1 MLAVGA
7 TAVTSAAELR
17 ITLPAERTEL
27 KPGPHADVAAA
38 NCVTCHSW
46 DYVSI
51 QPPLSR
57 PAWKATVTKMR
68 ATFGAPIAENQ
79 IDDLVDYLAKTYGE
93 EQPGLQKKT
102 DTPSTA
108 PKANGDALPK
118 HP

>member
-57 PAWKATVTKMR
+57 PAIHTSFATSTKIPAKIRMR
-68 ATFGAPIAENQ
+68 
-79 IDDLVDYLAKTYGE
+79 L
-93 EQPGLQKKT
+93 
-102 DTPSTA
+102 SC
-108 PKANGDALPK
+108 
-118 HP
+118 